1 MFHPRKHLRISKI
14 WTLIRNSRWTFDAEQ
29 LWIVVWVLYMCV
41 SAFSNSKSSLLYIEM
56 WKIHWKLPAH
66 QKESFE
72 TWSKSPMIFCLIWLL
87 SYEGSI
93 SNSFQVWRDTGGG
106 IAVFLVL
113 LQGQNWVVEIV
124 VIQFVQ
130 LSFVNS
136 LQRKSIQCLQIHL
149 N

>member
-1 MFHPRKHLRISKI
+1 MNFRCRTISTEFSSCK
-14 WTLIRNSRWTFDAEQ
+14 L
-29 LWIVVWVLYMCV
+29 LLVLYMCV
-41 SAFSNSKSSLLYIEM
+41 SAYPTSRSSLLYIEV
-56 WKIHWKLPAH
+56 WKIRWKLSAH

-72 TWSKSPMIFCLIWLL
+72 AWSKSPMIFCLIWLL

-93 SNSFQVWRDTGGG
+93 SNSFQVWRDTGAG

-113 LQGQNWVVEIV
+113 LQGQNRVVEIV
-124 VIQFVQ
+124 VVQFVQ

-136 LQRKSIQCLQIHL
+136 FQRKIIQCLQIHL